1 LLLRIRRGPM
11 DGDVLEMSSKERE
24 RAHAIRQVSWA
35 ALADSTHRAA
45 GNLTPTVHD
54 TDDLYIIPAGAIER
68 DVRRE
73 SPRSHTASKRW
84 ARPAHAWEVDE
95 AFERPAQATDKR
107 TSNLFPSVSGN
118 VLCDLAHIARSC
130 RSETQLRHISPLFAQ
145 QSFQAGKYLFRR
157 DGHAAV
163 QLG

>member
-1 LLLRIRRGPM
+1 MRRGRRLLTLPTAQQ
-11 DGDVLEMSSKERE
+11 R
-24 RAHAIRQVSWA
+24 
-35 ALADSTHRAA
+35 A
-45 GNLTPTVHD
+45 GNLAPAVHD
-54 TDDLYIIPAGAIER
+54 TDDLDIVTAGAIES

-84 ARPAHAWEVDE
+84 AKPAHAWEVDE
-95 AFERPAQATDKR
+95 AFERPAQATNKR
-107 TSNLFPSVSGN
+107 ASNLLPSSSGN